1 MTDIHFTIIIPHKNI
16 PSLLQRCVD
25 SIPCRDD
32 IQVVVVDD
40 NSNPDIVDFE
50 HFPIWKGLH
59 YEYYLTKEGK
69 GAGYAR
75 NVGLSK
81 AKGDWIL
88 FADSDDFFSPGI
100 DNILNSKFDKREDVI
115 YFCHRSVMSDNLSI
129 STSRCEEL
137 NQFIIDFID
146 NGKEE
151 NLRYHFDS
159 PWCKIIRR
167 SLITHNKIKFHET
180 RWANDAYFS
189 AQIGCF
195 AERISA
201 LNIDGYTTTIRT
213 GSLAYSFCGTHRE
226 TIVRLNEAIKIDKLY
241 KHFGV
246 QQSVTKTYGF
256 ISYLYVERGFK
267 WMFSCCLSSLCQPNV
282 FFHLSHYLAKRLY
295 KKHRG

>member
-1 MTDIHFTIIIPHKNI
+1 M
-16 PSLLQRCVD
+16 
-25 SIPCRDD
+25 RDD
-32 IQVVVVDD
+32 IQVIVVDD
-40 NSNPDIVDFE
+40 NSSPDIVDFE
-50 HFPIWKGLH
+50 HFPTWKGRH

-88 FADSDDFFSPGI
+88 FADSDDLFSPGI
-100 DNILNSKFDKREDVI
+100 DDILNRISDRSEDVI
-115 YFCHRSVMSDNLSI
+115 FFFHRSVMSEDLSV

-137 NQFIIDFID
+137 NQFVVDYID

-167 SLITHNKIKFHET
+167 ELITNNRIHFHET

-195 AERISA
+195 AGSISA
-201 LNIDGYTTTIRT
+201 MNIDGYTTTIRN
-213 GSLAYSFCGTHRE
+213 GSLAYSFCGTHEE

-241 KHFGV
+241 KRFGV
-246 QQSVTKTYGF
+246 KQSVTKTYGF
-256 ISYLYVERGFK
+256 LSFLYMERGFN
-267 WMFSCCLSSLCQPNV
+267 WMFSCFLSSISRPNV
-282 FFHLSHYLAKRLY
+282 FFHLSHYLAKRAY
-295 KKHRG
+295 KKLRG

>member
-1 MTDIHFTIIIPHKNI
+1 MAQNFSIIIPHKNI
-16 PSLLQRCVD
+16 PDLLQRCLD
-25 SIPCRDD
+25 SIPVRED
-32 IQVVVVDD
+32 IQVIVIDD
-40 NSNPDIVDFE
+40 NSSLDIVDFE
-50 HFPIWKGLH
+50 HFPMWKGLH

-100 DNILNSKFDKREDVI
+100 ENILNSIICKREDVI
-115 YFCHRSVMSDNLSI
+115 YFCHRSVMSDNPSAL
-129 STSRCEEL
+129 TSRCEEL
-137 NQFIIDFID
+137 NQFIIEYLD
-146 NGKEE
+146 NRNEK

-167 SLITHNKIKFHET
+167 SLIANYKIKFHET

-189 AQIGCF
+189 AQVGCF
-195 AERISA
+195 AKSISA

-213 GSLAYSFCGTHRE
+213 GSLAYSFCGTYKE

-256 ISYLYVERGFK
+256 LSYLYVERGFI
-267 WMFSCCLSSLCQPNV
+267 WMSSCCLSSFCKPNV
-282 FFHLSHYLAKRLY
+282 FFQLSHYLTKRLF
-295 KKHRG
+295 KKIRG